1 MRITHK
7 LLSPLFTR
15 ISYLAALDN
24 QPPLIKSTDYDA
36 RIFDATLLEGN
47 ESSSSVGTPGLSL
60 FADLV
65 RVQGE
70 VLERLRESVPCNEA
84 EAIMRVLNLE
94 DRLDQLRSRLVKK
107 TSISSLASN
116 TSMPDDRRCR
126 ADIAGRL
133 LRQIHFNW

>member
-1 MRITHK
+1 MRIIHK
-7 LLSPLFTR
+7 FLSPLFTQ

-36 RIFDATLLEGN
+36 RIFDPTLLEPN
-47 ESSSSVGTPGLSL
+47 ESGSSASTPGLSL

-65 RVQGE
+65 CVQGE
-70 VLERLRESVPCNEA
+70 VLERLRGSMPCNET
-84 EAIMRVLNLE
+84 EAIMRVLDLE
-94 DRLDQLRSRLVKK
+94 DRLDRLRSRLVRK
-107 TSISSLASN
+107 TSGSSLSSN
-116 TSMPDDRRCR
+116 ISVLDDRRCR